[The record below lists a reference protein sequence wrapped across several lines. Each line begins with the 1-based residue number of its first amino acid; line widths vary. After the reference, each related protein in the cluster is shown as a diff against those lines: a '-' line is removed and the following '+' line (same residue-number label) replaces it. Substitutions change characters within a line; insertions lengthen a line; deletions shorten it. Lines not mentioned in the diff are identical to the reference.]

1 MTNPSF
7 NGPEQQR
14 LNQGHCSVWRSV
26 LSGKCVINSF
36 QLIFSPTHT
45 LSPVPYRDDI
55 SAS

>member
-14 LNQGHCSVWRSV
+14 LKQGHCSVWRSV

-36 QLIFSPTHT
+36 QLIFSPT